1 MSIDIQSL
9 FKQFGIFPALDD
21 VNLTIKK
28 GEFVALLGPSG
39 SGKTTLLRTIAGLEI
54 PNSGKI
60 LFNKRDV
67 TNLST
72 REREMG
78 FIFQHYALFKHM
90 TVFENVAFGL
100 RVLPKNKRPSDKK
113 INEKVMELLTLVQLD
128 WLQDRFP
135 AQLSGGQKQRIAL
148 ARALAVEPQVLLLDE
163 PFGALDTTI
172 RRELRNWLRSLH
184 DRLQMTSIFVT
195 HDVDEALEI
204 ADKVVVMNEGK
215 IIQVDTPENI
225 YHHPKTAFVYKFIA
239 NVTLFHARKQE
250 NSLVET
256 LVRPD
261 AMSISLKNEDKS
273 SFKATIESLK
283 HLGHSIK
290 LVLHADED
298 QQEFELKLSPEDP
311 LIKKIHAGS
320 HVYISID
327 KEKAFLDDYQI

>member
-1 MSIDIQSL
+1 MTIDIQSL
-9 FKQFGIFPALDD
+9 NKKFGLFPALEDI
-21 VNLTIKK
+21 NLSIKK

-54 PNSGKI
+54 PNSGQI
-60 LFNKRDV
+60 IFNGKDV
-67 TNLST
+67 THLSA

-100 RVLPKNKRPSDKK
+100 RVLPAKKRLSEDEITKK
-113 INEKVMELLTLVQLD
+113 VTDLLTLVQLD
-128 WLQDRFP
+128 WLKDRFP

-172 RRELRNWLRSLH
+172 RRELRSWLRNLH
-184 DRLQMTSIFVT
+184 DRLKMTSIFVT

-204 ADKVVVMNEGK
+204 ADKVVVMNTGK
-215 IIQVDTPENI
+215 IIQIDTPQYI
-225 YHHPKTAFVYKFIA
+225 YHHPNSAFVYKFIA
-239 NVTLFHARKQE
+239 NVNLFHARE
-250 NSLVET
+250 I

-261 AMSISLKNEDKS
+261 AMTLSLAPTNDPTCFEAS
-273 SFKATIESLK
+273 LESLK

-290 LVLHADED
+290 LVLKSNDS
-298 QQEFELKLSPEDP
+298 QEFELKLSPDSTI
-311 LIKKIHAGS
+311 LNSLKVGS
-320 HVYISID
+320 QVFITINQD
-327 KEKAFLDDYQI
+327 RAFIGDYQI

>member
-1 MSIDIQSL
+1 MSIDIHSL
-9 FKQFGIFPALDD
+9 NKQFGIFPALND
-21 VNLTIKK
+21 VSLSIES

-60 LFNKRDV
+60 LFHGKDV
-67 TNLST
+67 TNLSA

-90 TVFENVAFGL
+90 TVLENVAFGL
-100 RVLPKNKRPSDKK
+100 RVLPKSKRPSNDEIEKK
-113 INEKVMELLTLVQLD
+113 VLELLTLVQLD
-128 WLQDRFP
+128 WLKHRFP

-172 RRELRNWLRSLH
+172 RRELRNWLRNLH
-184 DRLQMTSIFVT
+184 DRLHMTSIFVT

-225 YHHPKTAFVYKFIA
+225 YHHPKTAFVYEFIG
-239 NVTLFHARKQE
+239 NVNLFHARKQN
-250 NSLVET
+250 NSTIEA

-261 AMSISLKNEDKS
+261 AMSISLTQEARN
-273 SFKATIESLK
+273 SFKASIKSIK

-290 LVLHADED
+290 LVLKSED
-298 QQEFELKLSPEDP
+298 HQEFELKLSPEDP
-311 LIKKIHAGS
+311 LVKKLNTKS
-320 HVYISID
+320 QVYISID
-327 KEKAFLDDYQI
+327 KERAFFNDYQI